1 MDIAALSIKNKT
13 VTLVMTAVMLL
24 GGYSA
29 YDGMS
34 RLEDPE
40 FTIKEALVITPYP
53 GATTKEVEEE
63 VTDAIETSIQ
73 EMGQLEQVRSKSTR
87 GLSTITVEIK
97 EQYDKETLPQVWD
110 ELRRKVNDV
119 AGDLPPGAGSSI
131 VVDDYGD
138 VYGVFYVITGDGYSY
153 SELKDYTD
161 LLKREL
167 LLVDHVGKITTFGE
181 REEAIYI
188 EFSRDQLANLNVS
201 TSAILAALSAKN
213 TVVNAGRVR
222 VGDEF
227 IALWPTGDFASA
239 ESLGSLLLSGGADQ
253 QFFLRDIA
261 TIRRDYIEPHDPKI
275 LYNGRPGIGL
285 GISTV
290 SGGNV
295 VVMGDALER
304 RMKELEKDRPVGI
317 EVGIVSLQSES
328 VTSAINGFVE
338 SLIQAVSI
346 VIVVLFLF
354 MGLRSALIIGAVLVV
369 TIAGS
374 FIFLDPMG
382 VALERISLGALIIA
396 LGMLVDNAIVVVDG
410 MLVRMKRGISPEKA
424 ASEIVGQSMWPL
436 LGATVIAILAFAAIG
451 TSQDSTGEFCRSL
464 FQVVM
469 VSLLL
474 SWVTAI
480 TVTPLLGVMFLKSEE
495 STENADPYN
504 GRFYKVYRSALESC
518 LNHRRITIATVVG
531 VFGLAIYGFTHVDQN
546 FFPSSTRPQFMVDIW
561 LPQGTHID
569 ETEQRAVSVSSLV
582 EEEPGVE
589 NITTVV
595 GQGALRFI
603 LTYSTEK
610 SNTGY
615 AQLLVDVEEGSDLNE
630 VVERVD
636 KRLSEAFPAMQIATY
651 KFEVGPG
658 SKGKVEPR
666 FIGSDPTVLRDLAS
680 EAAAILRADP
690 QAKAVRSSWR
700 QPVKTIR
707 PVIAEEQANLNGIT
721 RQDIADVL
729 NQAFQGMRVGV
740 FREGD
745 LLIPIVARAQ
755 AAERLEPASVENLQI
770 WSPVANR
777 VIPLRQVVS
786 RFEIDFE
793 DEIIERQDRKRV
805 VSVFADPKTGY
816 ATELLARVQS
826 DIEAIPLPQGYELE
840 WGGEYEDTASANGS
854 LAESIPTFVALMILI
869 TVVLFNSLRIP
880 LIIWS
885 IVPLAVIGVSVG
897 LLTTKQSFGFMALL
911 GFLSLSGMLIKNAI
925 VLIDEINENLS
936 NGNGLR
942 DSVVISGVS
951 RLRPVAMAA
960 LTTALGM
967 IPLVFDAF
975 FVSMAV
981 TIIGGL
987 VFATLLTM
995 FMVPVLYE
1003 SFFRRD
1009 RNLTASA
1016 SSAPP

>member
-13 VTLVMTAVMLL
+13 VTLVMTTVMLL

-29 YDGMS
+29 YDGMA

-53 GATTKEVEEE
+53 GASAREVEEE

-97 EQYDKETLPQVWD
+97 DNYNKDTLPQVWD

-119 AGDLPPGAGSSI
+119 AGDLPPGAASSV

-138 VYGVFYVITGDGYSY
+138 VYGVFYVVTGDGYSY
-153 SELKDYTD
+153 SELKNYTD
-161 LLKREL
+161 LLRREL
-167 LLVDHVGKITTFGE
+167 LLVDNVGKITTFGE

-188 EFSRDQLANLNVS
+188 EFSRDQLATLNVS
-201 TSAILAALSAKN
+201 TSSILAALSAKN

-222 VGDEF
+222 VGDEY
-227 IALWPTGDFASA
+227 IALWPTGDFASVD
-239 ESLGSLLLSGGADQ
+239 SLGSLLLSGGADQ

-261 TIRRDYIEPHDPKI
+261 SIRREYIEPHDPKI
-275 LYNGRPGIGL
+275 LFNGRPGIGL

-295 VVMGDALER
+295 VVMGDALEQR
-304 RMKELEKDRPVGI
+304 LAELEKDRPVGI
-317 EVGIVSLQSES
+317 EVGVVSLQSES

-338 SLIQAVSI
+338 SLIQAVAI
-346 VIVVLFLF
+346 VIVVLMLF

-396 LGMLVDNAIVVVDG
+396 LGMLVDNAIVIVDG
-410 MLVRMKRGISPEKA
+410 MLVRMKRGMAPDKA
-424 ASEIVGQSMWPL
+424 ASEVVGQSVWPL

-474 SWVTAI
+474 SWLTAI
-480 TVTPLLGVMFLKSEE
+480 TITPLFGVMFLKQEE
-495 STENADPYN
+495 SGAESDAYD
-504 GRFYKVYRSALESC
+504 GRFYGLYRSALMSC
-518 LNHRRITIATVVG
+518 LNHRRVTIAGVVG
-531 VFGLAIYGFTHVDQN
+531 VFVLAMYGFTQVDQN

-569 ETEQRAVSVSSLV
+569 ETSEQAVSVASVVDDIS
-582 EEEPGVE
+582 GVK

-610 SNTGY
+610 ANTGY
-615 AQLLVDVEEGSDLNE
+615 AQLLVDVEEGFDLSE
-630 VVERVD
+630 VIARVD
-636 KRLSEAFPAMQIATY
+636 ARLAEAFPAMQLATY

-666 FIGSDPTVLRDLAS
+666 FIGTDPTVLRSLANQ
-680 EAAAILRADP
+680 AAAIINTDP
-690 QAKAVRSSWR
+690 DAKAVRNSWR
-700 QPVKTIR
+700 QTVKTIR

-729 NQAFQGMRVGV
+729 NQAFEGMRVGV

-745 LLIPIVARAQ
+745 LLIPIIVRAQ
-755 AAERLEPASVENLQI
+755 AAERLDPASVENLQI

-786 RFEIDFE
+786 RFEVDFE

-816 ATELLARVQS
+816 ATDLLARVQA
-826 DIEAIPLPQGYELE
+826 DIEAIPLPEGYELE
-840 WGGEYEDTASANGS
+840 WGGEFEDTAGANGS
-854 LAESIPTFVALMILI
+854 LAASIPTFVALMILI
-869 TVVLFNSLRIP
+869 TVILFNSLRIP
-880 LIIWS
+880 VIIWS

-897 LLTTKQSFGFMALL
+897 LLTTQQSFGFMALL

-925 VLIDEINENLS
+925 VLIDEINENLAS
-936 NGNGLR
+936 GNQLR
-942 DSVVISGVS
+942 EAVVVSGVS

-987 VFATLLTM
+987 IFATLLTM

-1003 SFFRRD
+1003 SLFLKD
-1009 RNLTASA
+1009 EKSGVAGTAVPA
-1016 SSAPP
+1016 